1 MNKNKQ
7 IMKNLLLVII
17 ASVLLT
23 SCTKNVIKDV
33 TVDVV
38 ENGQYLGQ
46 PAFAIHAEYTPDTF
60 GENIEDFAVEIV
72 ITATPVTNVSI
83 EADWLVSV
91 EQPTFTRVITLH
103 NEDFIACGGKMVHGL
118 GYHFNSQENS
128 SGAYN
133 ITFTKRML

>member
-1 MNKNKQ
+1 M
-7 IMKNLLLVII
+7 
-17 ASVLLT
+17 
-23 SCTKNVIKDV
+23 
-33 TVDVV
+33 
-38 ENGQYLGQ
+38 
-46 PAFAIHAEYTPDTF
+46 
-60 GENIEDFAVEIV
+60 EIV

-133 ITFTKRML
+133 ITFTKRMLWGIMNYLASIMLANGWVYEQ

>member
-1 MNKNKQ
+1 
-7 IMKNLLLVII
+7 MKNLLLVVI
-17 ASVLLT
+17 ASILLT

-46 PAFAIHAEYTPDTF
+46 PAFAINAEYTPDNF

-72 ITATPVTNVSI
+72 ITATSITNVSS
-83 EADWLVSV
+83 ESDWLVSM

-103 NEDFIACGGKMVHGL
+103 NEDFIACNGKMVHGL

-128 SGAYN
+128 NGAYN
-133 ITFTKRML
+133 ITYTKRMLK